1 MVQMIPD
8 ILAPEIK
15 SAAERRLF
23 TEFRDHRTDK
33 KIIILHS
40 LGIAE
45 HINNIF
51 GEIDFVVL
59 CNEGV
64 LCLEVKGGRVSRT
77 NGVWEFTDRYGNITR
92 KQEGPFQQVQ
102 GNMHSLRRLMV
113 QRLGENDPL
122 ACCQYSCAVAMPDCR
137 FESTGVGVDIIP
149 EILVDG
155 SSDWNL
161 EDLVC
166 RSFAYWRHLCLERH
180 GFEGGWLTDTEIDR
194 LGNLLRG
201 DFHFVPSMKDTVE
214 RTMKELCA
222 LTAEQYEL
230 LESLFDNPRT
240 MISGVAGAGKTLI
253 AMEQARRAYWE
264 GKSVLYLCY
273 NRNIAQYVQYQF
285 EKEHVEI
292 ESVTLHSLM
301 MRVCGVRGSPEF
313 DREFYEKDLPA
324 IFLKAGDVSSYDLV
338 VIDEGQDLLAD
349 TYLKCID
356 RVVSGGLR
364 EGTWAIYYDP
374 NQNIFNSY
382 SQLDAMIKKLRHET
396 YAMTWKLQINCRNTK
411 QIANANI
418 LMTNIA
424 DQGKTT
430 VHGPQVEYDSYNG
443 IDEERQKI
451 NAIIREIKDSG
462 AIGSD
467 FVILSRY
474 TLDNPHNGLGR
485 TGMDRDLGTIKTD
498 GPPWRAKK
506 NEVRFST
513 IAGFKGLES
522 KIVIMIDVN
531 RFSGEEARM
540 LNYVAVSR
548 ACAKLYVL
556 YDVKAEQE
564 RQKKILS
571 GFTKLSS

>member
-8 ILAPEIK
+8 VLAPEIK

-23 TEFRDHRTDK
+23 TKFRDHRTDK
-33 KIIILHS
+33 KIVILHS

-45 HINNIF
+45 HSNNIF
-51 GEIDFVVL
+51 GEIDFVIL

-64 LCLEVKGGRVSRT
+64 LCLEVKGGCVSRT
-77 NGVWEFTDRYGNITR
+77 NGIWEFTDRYGNITR
-92 KQEGPFQQVQ
+92 KPEGPFQQVQ
-102 GNMHSLRRLMV
+102 GNMHSLRRLMI
-113 QRLGENDPL
+113 QRLGEHEPL
-122 ACCQYSCAVAMPDCR
+122 TCCQYSCAVAMPDCR
-137 FESTGVGVDIIP
+137 FESAGVDVDIIP

-155 SSDWNL
+155 SSDWDL
-161 EDLVC
+161 EDLVF
-166 RSFAYWRHLCLERH
+166 RSFEYWRRMCRERH
-180 GFEGGWLTDTEIDR
+180 GFEGGQLTDAEIDR

-201 DFHFVPSMKDTVE
+201 DFHFVPSMKDTVD

-230 LESLFDNPRT
+230 LESLFDNSRT
-240 MISGVAGAGKTLI
+240 IVSGVAGAGKTLI
-253 AMEQARRAYWE
+253 AMEQACRAYWE

-273 NRNIAQYVQYQF
+273 NRNIAKYVQYQF

-292 ESVTLHSLM
+292 ESNTLHSFM
-301 MRVCGVRGSPEF
+301 MRVCGMRGSPELG
-313 DREFYEKDLPA
+313 RAFYEKELPA
-324 IFLKAGDVSSYDLV
+324 TFLKVGDVPACDLV
-338 VIDEGQDLLAD
+338 IIDEGQDLLTD

-364 EGTWAIYYDP
+364 EGAWAIYYDP

-382 SQLDAMIKKLRHET
+382 SQLDATIQKLLHET
-396 YAMTWKLQINCRNTK
+396 YAMTWKLRINCRNTK

-418 LMTNIA
+418 LMTNIT
-424 DQGKTT
+424 DQGKST
-430 VHGPQVEYDSYNG
+430 VHGPQVEYDSYNV

-451 NAIIREIKDSG
+451 NAIIRKIKDSG
-462 AIGSD
+462 AAGSD

-485 TGMDRDLGTIKTD
+485 TGLDSDLGIIKTD
-498 GPPWRAKK
+498 RQLWRAKK

-522 KIVIMIDVN
+522 KIVIMIDVD
-531 RFSGEEARM
+531 RFSDEEARM
-540 LNYVAVSR
+540 LNYVAASR
-548 ACAKLYVL
+548 ACVKLYVL
-556 YDVKAEQE
+556 YDVKAERE
-564 RQKKILS
+564 RQRMILS